1 MIVLFYLS
9 KVILATSAPCERG
22 FSLMNWIKDNRK
34 NSLKVENTS
43 KRIKLYLTNKEF
55 ANRDVDFYIQVFD
68 KL

>member
-1 MIVLFYLS
+1 
-9 KVILATSAPCERG
+9 
-22 FSLMNWIKDNRK
+22 MNWIKDNRK

-55 ANRDVDFYIQVFD
+55 VNRKVDFYIQVFD